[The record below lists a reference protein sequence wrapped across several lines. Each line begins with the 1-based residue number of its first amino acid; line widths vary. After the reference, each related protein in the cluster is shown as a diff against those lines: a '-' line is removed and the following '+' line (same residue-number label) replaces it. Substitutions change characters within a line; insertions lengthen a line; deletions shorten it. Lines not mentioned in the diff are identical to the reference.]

1 MIFMS
6 AICIKF
12 QITRLTLGKMGLVSD
27 VKKIYIIFF
36 VKLLNKL
43 QTKLTLQNLGE
54 TVQDD

>member
-1 MIFMS
+1 MS